1 MNGRLFCEIMA
12 RPFLKWAGGKTQLL
26 EEIEKRLPP
35 CPKDGYDYVEPF
47 LGGGAL
53 FFHLQE
59 KGMIKTALLN
69 DTNPELILCYRAVRD
84 HVDELIKEL
93 KRYQA
98 DEIPNELE
106 ERKKHFF
113 ETRNEIWNK
122 NLCIEPFRMEL
133 TDMVKRVV
141 LTIYMNKA
149 CYNGLFRVNS
159 KGEFNTPFGFPKN
172 KNICD
177 EEGLKQASE
186 ALQNVELR
194 NDDCF
199 ELKIDSKKRNFVYFD
214 PPYRPITETS
224 FTAYDKSGFN
234 DEHQKKLRDLA
245 LSCRNKG
252 IDVLISNSD
261 PKNYD
266 ENDDFFDDLYEDFF
280 IERIGARR
288 MVNSDGR
295 KRGEIDEILVRSY
308 DKTLESS
315 QKRLSDFYSLKE

>member
-1 MNGRLFCEIMA
+1 MA

-26 EEIEKRLPP
+26 GEIKKRLPP
-35 CPKDGYDYVEPF
+35 CPKGGYDYVEPF

-69 DTNPELILCYRAVRD
+69 DTNPELVLCYRAVKD
-84 HVDELIKEL
+84 NVEDLIEQLKEYEKGL
-93 KRYQA
+93 PDDMEK
-98 DEIPNELE
+98 
-106 ERKKHFF
+106 RKKHFF
-113 ETRNEIWNK
+113 ETRDEVWNK
-122 NLCIEPFRMEL
+122 DLCTDPLRKDP

-172 KNICD
+172 KSICD
-177 EEGLKQASE
+177 EKVLRQASE
-186 ALQNVELR
+186 ALQSVELR

-199 ELKIDSKKRNFVYFD
+199 ELEINPKKRNFIYFD

-234 DEHQKKLRDLA
+234 DEHQEKLRDLA
-245 LSCRNKG
+245 RDCRNKG

-266 ENDDFFDDLYEDFF
+266 ESDDFFDDLYDDFE
-280 IERIGARR
+280 IERISARR
-288 MVNSDGR
+288 MVNSDGG
-295 KRGEIDEILVRSY
+295 KRGVINEILVRSY

-315 QKRLSDFYSLKE
+315 RKRLTDFYTFSE

>member
-1 MNGRLFCEIMA
+1 MA

-26 EEIEKRLPP
+26 REIEKRLPP

-53 FFHLQE
+53 FFYLQE

-84 HVDELIKEL
+84 HVEELIDQLEE
-93 KRYQA
+93 YQTNLP
-98 DEIPNELE
+98 DDME
-106 ERKKHFF
+106 ERKTHFF
-113 ETRNEIWNK
+113 ETRDKVWNK
-122 NLCIEPFRMEL
+122 KLCTDPLRM
-133 TDMVKRVV
+133 DPAHMVERVV

-149 CYNGLFRVNS
+149 CFNGLFRVNS

-177 EEGLKQASE
+177 EEVLKQASE

-199 ELKIDSKKRNFVYFD
+199 ELKIDTEKRNFIYFD

-234 DEHQKKLRDLA
+234 DDHQRKLGDLA
-245 LSCRNKG
+245 RYYRDNG

-266 ENDDFFDDLYEDFF
+266 ESDDFFDELYKEFTR
-280 IERIGARR
+280 ERISARR
-288 MVNSDGR
+288 MVNSDGG
-295 KRGEIDEILVRSY
+295 KRGVINELLIRSY
-308 DKTLESS
+308 EETNQG
-315 QKRLSDFYSLKE
+315 QKRE